1 MSVLFN
7 SGLDHIERDYR
18 DDSLLLRGKAIS
30 LSAYDCVN
38 NLLLLLK
45 SNQGWEYNSSKTR
58 KALES
63 FLHDLLGLASKKDGS
78 SLFRSLHKPSFKDCY
93 IGYSPFIRV
102 FKGLREAGLIEVKLG
117 FYSRKEDG
125 GEGTAARMKGTTAL
139 FEFLLGYG
147 ITPTN
152 YGDHFRFITGSP
164 NNIPDPVRLRA
175 AKKNDFWHPHRGKR
189 LPIDMA
195 DPRVESLVYQMQG
208 LNGFIAGHVVT
219 GCTFEG
225 FFRQFNQGRYDKGGR
240 VYAIGNYQNME
251 RDKRPGMRINGEPVC
266 EVDVS
271 ASHLTIA
278 YHLLGIPLPDV
289 DDLYAGSGI
298 DNRDVVKRFVTATLG
313 AGKIPRQWPKGSK
326 IDYLKREFGIKKKD
340 KDYTKE
346 ELSWLQRDYPIA
358 VISAAVV
365 MALPILKRWQDS
377 DFTWADLQYRESL
390 GLIATLEELAFRH
403 GIPALPL
410 HDSVIAPA
418 SKASLVARVM
428 VQAFREHAGL
438 VIRVK
443 VKE

>member
-1 MSVLFN
+1 MIANESVDRLF
-7 SGLDHIERDYR
+7 
-18 DDSLLLRGKAIS
+18 SLLKQ
-30 LSAYDCVN
+30 
-38 NLLLLLK
+38 
-45 SNQGWEYNSSKTR
+45 NQEWEYNSLKTR

-63 FLHDLLGLASKKDGS
+63 FLNDLLGLASKKDGS
-78 SLFRSLHKPSFKDCY
+78 SLFRSLHKPSFKGCY

-102 FKGLREAGLIEVKLG
+102 FKGLRDAGFIEVKLG
-117 FYSRKEDG
+117 FYSRREDG
-125 GEGTAARMKGTTAL
+125 GDGTAARMKGTRAL

-147 ITPTN
+147 ITPSN

-164 NNIPDPVRLRA
+164 DQVRDPVRLRA
-175 AKKNDFWHPHRGKR
+175 SKKSDFWHPLRGRR

-208 LNGFIAGHVVT
+208 LNGFVARHVFT
-219 GCTFEG
+219 GCVFEG

-240 VYAIGNYQNME
+240 VYAIGNFQNME
-251 RDKRPGMRINGEPVC
+251 REKRPGIRINGERVC

-298 DNRDVVKRFVTATLG
+298 DNRNVVKRFVTATLG

-326 IDYLKREFGIKKKD
+326 IDYLKREFGIRKKD
-340 KDYTKE
+340 WDYTTE
-346 ELSWLQRDYPIA
+346 ELSRLQRDYPFA
-358 VISAAVV
+358 MVKAAVV
-365 MALPILKRWQDS
+365 KALPILLKWQDS
-377 DFTWADLQYRESL
+377 GFTWADLQYRESL

-410 HDSVIAPA
+410 HDSVIVPA
-418 SKASLVARVM
+418 SKAALVGRVM
-428 VQAFREHAGL
+428 IQAFCEHAGVL
-438 VIRVK
+438 VRVK
-443 VKE
+443 TK